1 MNTTFGIGNV
11 LGTGIRIWVRNF
23 APFMLITA
31 LIYSPLWIWSMS
43 TLRGEMTT
51 EKLLAA
57 ARIAHFEVLIG
68 MLLNLFV
75 AAALTYGVV
84 MELRGQRASL
94 AACVSTGLARF
105 FPALGAALLSILCI
119 IGGLVMLLVGSI
131 VVACMLY
138 VTTPAAVLER
148 PGIRGALRR
157 SRELTDG
164 HKFEIFGLAFILILA
179 GFALEKLVQSVTL
192 PHLSEPGY
200 IEETMR
206 NFPTYLYVHLVLQ
219 MVLSSLGAVMQ
230 GVAYYFLRA
239 EKEGTTADE
248 LARIFD

>member
-31 LIYSPLWIWSMS
+31 LIYSPVWIWSMS
-43 TLRGEMTT
+43 TVRGEMTV
-51 EKLLAA
+51 EKLFAA
-57 ARIAHFEVLIG
+57 ARIAQLSGAIAL
-68 MLLNLFV
+68 LLNLLV

-94 AACVSTGLARF
+94 TACISTGFARF

-148 PGIRGALRR
+148 PGVRGALRR
-157 SRELTDG
+157 SRELTAG
-164 HKFEIFGLAFILILA
+164 HKFEIFGLALILILA
-179 GFALEKLVQSVTL
+179 GFALEKVVQNVTL
-192 PHLSEPGY
+192 PHLAEPGY
-200 IEETMR
+200 HDETLR
-206 NFPTYLYVHLVLQ
+206 NFPTYMYVHLVLQ
-219 MVLSSLGAVMQ
+219 MVLSSIGAVMQ